1 MDPDEK
7 SPSVAVEKH
16 LGEGNGDRLITGLN
30 TAIRQAIRVL
40 AVLMVIV
47 IFLSVA
53 DVAFV
58 LYEKLWEPPLLLL
71 NLNDIFVVFASFLAV
86 LIAIEI
92 FANITLYLRDDV
104 IHVRLVIAT
113 ALMAI
118 ARKVIVLDFNTVQPE
133 YLYGTGAVLLAL
145 GVTYWLVASK
155 ART

>member
-1 MDPDEK
+1 MEDP
-7 SPSVAVEKH
+7 SPPELAVEKH
-16 LGEGNGDRLITGLN
+16 LGASHGDRLITGLN

-58 LYEKLWEPPLLLL
+58 LYERLMAPPVMLLS
-71 NLNDIFVVFASFLAV
+71 LNDIFVVFASFLAV

>member
-1 MDPDEK
+1 MDSQDKRP
-7 SPSVAVEKH
+7 VVEKR
-16 LGEGNGDRLITGLN
+16 LDAPGGDRLISGLN

-40 AVLMVIV
+40 AVLMVVV
-47 IFLSVA
+47 IFLSVV

-58 LYEKLWEPPLLLL
+58 LYEKLKKPPFMLLSLD
-71 NLNDIFVVFASFLAV
+71 DIFVVFAAFLAV

-118 ARKVIVLDFNTVQPE
+118 ARKVIVLDFNTVAPE
-133 YLYGTGAVLLAL
+133 YLYGTGAVLLAM
-145 GVTYWLVASK
+145 GITYWLVASK

>member
-1 MDPDEK
+1 MDDNSPPD
-7 SPSVAVEKH
+7 VAVEKH
-16 LGEGNGDRLITGLN
+16 LGARHGDRLIAGLN

-58 LYEKLWEPPLLLL
+58 LYERLLAPPVMLLS
-71 NLNDIFVVFASFLAV
+71 LNDIFVVFASFLAV

-118 ARKVIVLDFNTVQPE
+118 ARKVIVLDFNTVAPE